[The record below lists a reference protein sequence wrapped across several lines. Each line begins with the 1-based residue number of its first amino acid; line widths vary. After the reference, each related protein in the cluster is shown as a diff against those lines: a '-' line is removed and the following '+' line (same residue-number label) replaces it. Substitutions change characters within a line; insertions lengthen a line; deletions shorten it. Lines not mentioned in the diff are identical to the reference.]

1 MYKYKPTNV
10 VHERAFEGYDGLQ
23 LPRSPRT
30 YQEGFASE
38 FSDIDRR
45 TKLYHFGFLATR
57 GVDFYQ
63 DLRDNID
70 EKMADPRYHGY
81 EDAARNAFV
90 GYLEELCGED
100 DRYNHQ
106 SFEALY
112 HLLVT
117 ELKVRYY
124 EYEDCDS
131 HEKCYA
137 FK

>member
-30 YQEGFASE
+30 YLDGFASE

-90 GYLEELCGED
+90 GYFEELCGED

>member
-30 YQEGFASE
+30 YLDGFASE

-70 EKMADPRYHGY
+70 EKMADTRYHGY

>member
-30 YQEGFASE
+30 YLDGFASE

-124 EYEDCDS
+124 EYEDCES
-131 HEKCYA
+131 NQKSYA
-137 FK
+137 YK

>member
-30 YQEGFASE
+30 YLDGFASE

-70 EKMADPRYHGY
+70 EKMADHSLSQDGMKKGIIT
-81 EDAARNAFV
+81 NF
-90 GYLEELCGED
+90 
-100 DRYNHQ
+100 
-106 SFEALY
+106 
-112 HLLVT
+112 
-117 ELKVRYY
+117 
-124 EYEDCDS
+124 
-131 HEKCYA
+131 
-137 FK
+137 